1 MKKIVSVLLLF
12 TFGLSSCEKDDI
24 CDPNTPTTPRLV
36 IEFYDSN
43 NQSVLKPV
51 TNLKVVGEGMSQG
64 IIFNENAST
73 DEAKQLTNASKISI
87 PLKTDADSTTY
98 TFILDSGNE
107 NAATVNTDKV
117 TFYYSRQN
125 LYVSRACGF
134 KTIFKLNPLSDGPP
148 ISAPFI
154 KEDVDSKGYWMT
166 QIYVNDYNIELE
178 NEVHIKIYF

>member
-36 IEFYDSN
+36 IEFYDAN
-43 NQSVLKPV
+43 NQLKPV
-51 TNLKVVGEGMSQG
+51 TNLKVIGEGMPEG
-64 IIFNENAST
+64 IIFNENAT
-73 DEAKQLTNASKISI
+73 GEAKYLTNGSKISI

-107 NAATVNTDKV
+107 NPAAVNTDQV
-117 TFYYSRQN
+117 RFNYSRQN

-134 KTIFKLNPLSDGPP
+134 KTIFKLDPLSDGPP
-148 ISAPFI
+148 LSRPFV
-154 KEDVDSKGYWMT
+154 KEDTDSKGFWMT

-178 NEVHIKIYF
+178 NEVHIKIFF